1 MTISNMG
8 GDGGLYV
15 DEEYLPFWWDNENI
29 YYNIEKPT
37 EEDLEELEIFDLNS
51 PTPNDYWETSYLH

>member
-1 MTISNMG
+1 MG
-8 GDGGLYV
+8 FYMLM
-15 DEEYLPFWWDNENI
+15 ENILHFWWDNENI

-37 EEDLEELEIFDLNS
+37 EEDIEELEIFDLNS